1 MIFSKNTIK
10 YSIITN
16 IFETKYNDIFENVK
30 LLLNF

>member
-16 IFETKYNDIFENVK
+16 IFETKYNDIIENVK